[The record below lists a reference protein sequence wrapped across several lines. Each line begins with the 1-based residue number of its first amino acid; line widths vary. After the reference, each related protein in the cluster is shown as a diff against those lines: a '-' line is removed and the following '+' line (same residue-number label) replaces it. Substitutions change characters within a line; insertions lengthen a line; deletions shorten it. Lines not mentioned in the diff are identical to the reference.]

1 MRNQQNNPLIKKQ
14 PLLVL
19 SLAIFIVIISGGY
32 FYYRYETKIIRQEQ
46 YSDLKTIAD
55 VKINQ
60 ILEWRED
67 RLADAQVISES
78 SFIRLNFQ
86 RWLISKDSTL
96 EKNLLER
103 FSLLRYNY
111 KYENVFVVSAGGK
124 LLLDLNA
131 SIRHIDSET
140 IDYCN
145 KALQGKKAF
154 LSDFYF
160 SPAHDTIHFD
170 VFAPILSDRN
180 VPVAVLVLHVNPY
193 DYLYPLIQ
201 SWPTSSK
208 SAETLII
215 RRDGD
220 SILYENELR
229 HISNT
234 ALKLRIPLTSIEVP
248 AVQAVLGQEGIFEG
262 SDYRGVKVLADIR
275 PVPGTPWFMIAKV
288 DQSEIFSEL
297 RYRTVIVIIIS
308 LLLLLFFGI
317 GISWVYNIRQRNIYR
332 KLLETGTSLQES
344 QEEFRTTLYSIGDAV
359 ITTDIKGC
367 IRNMNVVAEKLT
379 GWKESEGVGRSIIEV
394 FHIVNEESREKVE
407 GPVQRVIKEGLV
419 VGLANH
425 TLLISKDGK
434 EIPIADSGAPIR
446 NEKGDISGV
455 VLVFRDQTQERAAQ
469 KALQES
475 ERKFHEAVKYLDQG
489 YYSVTTD
496 GLLIDHNQAY
506 NRILGIDINQELK
519 GQKTPD
525 FWQDP
530 EDRKQYLNELMIHGS
545 ISNFQA
551 KAKKINGENIV
562 VLLNSHLV
570 KDENDKLL
578 RIEGTVTDFTRM
590 KLMEEALEGSEIK
603 YRTLFEN
610 SQVGMYRSK
619 IDGSAMLDVNKK
631 FGEILGLT
639 REEALGKAGRI
650 LWANPEDRDKMMK
663 LLKEQGGI
671 LYNYEAR
678 LLANNGEVRDVLA
691 SIELDH
697 DKGSLDGTF
706 VDITE
711 RKRAEEQLCKL
722 NRIYS
727 LLSDIYQAIV
737 RMHVP
742 MELYGKVCDIAVEQ
756 GGFGMAWIGL
766 IDESSQE
773 LRVIAQAGRN
783 NGYNEQVNISLKG
796 KPLNYCPIDS
806 ALRQEKHIICKIIEN
821 EKMAPCQK
829 IAFDLGFRSSA
840 SFPLKVSGILKGALT
855 FYSDEPDFFDEA
867 ELKLLDELAM
877 DISFAMEYTEKEAG
891 RKQAETMLREEKDRI
906 RNILDLVGDPIF
918 VKDNDHRITL
928 ANRAFYDIFC
938 LNEKSVIGYTLVE
951 AVPVNERQHFLEVDR
966 RVLDT
971 GITDIREEELTVKGL
986 TRTIITRKKC
996 FTDESGKRFLV
1007 GSIHDITDRK
1017 LAELELR
1024 ESEAR
1029 YKTLVENIPQKIF
1042 MKSRDFKWMSINEN
1056 FARDLGI
1063 SPEEIVGKLDRD
1075 LFSIELADKYHADDE
1090 RIITNGKTEEL
1101 EEKYV
1106 VDGKESW
1113 VNTIKTPVRDK
1124 TGEIVGVLG
1133 IFWDITGRKLAE
1145 EEIRKLNTELE
1156 DRVTKRTA
1164 QLEASN
1170 KELEAFSYSVSHDLR
1185 APLRHVSGYVEL
1197 LNKNFQTELTEK
1209 GQHYLNSIA
1218 DSVHIMGMLIDDLL
1232 QFSRTGRLEMHQS
1245 DFDMNEV
1252 VKDVIESQRKDNPD
1266 RKIEW
1271 VVGELASV
1279 YGDEAM
1285 LRVVW
1290 TNLLSN
1296 AVKFTRTRKK
1306 ARIEIDVRKE
1316 NKELVFFVRDNGVGF
1331 DMQYAQK
1338 LFGVFQRL
1346 HPTEEFEGTGIGLAN
1361 VQRIISRQGGR
1372 TWAEAELDKGAIF
1385 YFSIPKNKEEI

>member
-1 MRNQQNNPLIKKQ
+1 MKNQQKKPLMKKQ
-14 PLLVL
+14 PMLVL
-19 SLAIFIVIISGGY
+19 SLAVFILIISGGY
-32 FYYRYETKIIRQEQ
+32 FYYRYEKKIIRQEQ
-46 YSDLKTIAD
+46 YSNLKSIAD
-55 VKINQ
+55 LKINQ
-60 ILEWRED
+60 ITKWRED
-67 RLADAQVISES
+67 RLADAQVITEG
-78 SFIRLNFQ
+78 SFIRQNFQ
-86 RWLISKDSTL
+86 RWLLSHDSNL

-111 KYENVFVVSAGGK
+111 KYEDVFVVSAGGN

-131 SIRHIDSET
+131 NPKHIDSET
-140 IDYCN
+140 IQFCE
-145 KALQGKKAF
+145 KALRDKKAF

-170 VFAPILSDRN
+170 IFSPILNDRN
-180 VPVAVLVLHVNPY
+180 ASVAVLVLRVDPY
-193 DYLYPLIQ
+193 DYLYPLFQ

-208 SAETLII
+208 SAEILII

-234 ALKLRIPLTSIEVP
+234 ALKLRIPLTRTEVP
-248 AVQAVLGQEGIFEG
+248 AVQAVFGHTGIYEGI
-262 SDYRGVKVLADIR
+262 DYRGVSVLADIR

-297 RYRTVIVIIIS
+297 RYRTIIVIIIT

-317 GISWVYNIRQRNIYR
+317 GISWLYNIRQKNIYR
-332 KLLETGTSLQES
+332 KLLETGTALQDS

-367 IRNMNVVAEKLT
+367 IRNVNVVAEKLT
-379 GWKESEGVGRSIIEV
+379 GWKESDVVGRSILEV
-394 FHIVNEESREKVE
+394 FHIVNEESHDKVE
-407 GPVQRVIKEGLV
+407 SPVQRVLSEGLV

-446 NEKGDISGV
+446 NEKGDITGV
-455 VLVFRDQTQERAAQ
+455 VLVFRDQTQERM
-469 KALQES
+469 ALKSLLES
-475 ERKFHEAVKYLDQG
+475 EHKFRETIKFLDEG
-489 YYSVTTD
+489 YYSCMMD
-496 GLLIDHNQAY
+496 GIVLDHNQAF
-506 NRILGIDINQELK
+506 NRILGNNISKDMK
-519 GQKTPD
+519 GSKLPD
-525 FWQDP
+525 FWMNPD
-530 EDRKQYLNELMIHGS
+530 DRKLYLQELMTSGFIT
-545 ISNFQA
+545 NFLINA
-551 KAKKINGENIV
+551 KTIGGEKV
-562 VLLNSHLV
+562 VVMVNSHLV
-570 KDENDKLL
+570 KDDQGKPV
-578 RIEGTVTDFTRM
+578 RIEGTFTDFTRL
-590 KLMEEALEGSEIK
+590 KVMEETLKESETK

-610 SQVGMYRSK
+610 AQVGMYRSR

-639 REEALGKAGRI
+639 REESLGKAGRI
-650 LWANPEDRDKMMK
+650 LWADPEDRNKMMK
-663 LLKEQGGI
+663 LLKEQDGI

-678 LLANNGEVRDVLA
+678 LLSNNGEVRDVLA
-691 SIELDH
+691 SIELRPAE
-697 DKGSLDGTF
+697 GSLDGTF

-711 RKRAEEQLCKL
+711 RKQAEVQLRKL

-727 LLSDIYQAIV
+727 LLSDINQAIV
-737 RMHVP
+737 RTRVP
-742 MELYGKVCDIAVEQ
+742 NELFEKVCNIAVGQ

-766 IDESSQE
+766 IDESSQK
-773 LRVIAQAGRN
+773 LGVIAQAGRN

-796 KPLNYCPIDS
+796 KPLSYCPIDS
-806 ALRQEKHIICKIIEN
+806 ALRQGKHNTCKIIEN
-821 EKMAPCQK
+821 EEMAPCQK
-829 IAFDLGFRSSA
+829 IAYDLGFRSSA
-840 SFPLKVSGILKGALT
+840 SFPLKVSDILKGALT

-877 DISFAMEYTEKEAG
+877 DISFAMEYAEKED
-891 RKQAETMLREEKDRI
+891 E
-906 RNILDLVGDPIF
+906 RN
-918 VKDNDHRITL
+918 
-928 ANRAFYDIFC
+928 
-938 LNEKSVIGYTLVE
+938 
-951 AVPVNERQHFLEVDR
+951 
-966 RVLDT
+966 
-971 GITDIREEELTVKGL
+971 
-986 TRTIITRKKC
+986 
-996 FTDESGKRFLV
+996 
-1007 GSIHDITDRK
+1007 
-1017 LAELELR
+1017 LAENNLQER
-1024 ESEAR
+1024 EAR

-1042 MKSRDFKWMSINEN
+1042 MKSRDYRWMSINEN

-1063 SPEEIVGKLDRD
+1063 SPEEVVGKTDYD
-1075 LFSIELADKYHADDE
+1075 LFPKELADKYHADDV
-1090 RIITNGKTEEL
+1090 RIIETGKTEEL
-1101 EEKYV
+1101 EERYV
-1106 VDGKESW
+1106 ADGKETW
-1113 VNTIKTPVRDK
+1113 VNTIKTPVRNNK
-1124 TGEIVGVLG
+1124 GEIIGLLG

-1156 DRVTKRTA
+1156 DRVVLRTS

-1197 LNKNFQTELTEK
+1197 LNKHFQSDLPEK

-1232 QFSRTGRLEMHQS
+1232 QFSRTGRMEMHKS

-1252 VKDVIESQRKDNPD
+1252 VKEVKESLSKDNPD

-1271 VVGELASV
+1271 LVGKLPLV
-1279 YGDEAM
+1279 NGDEAM

-1306 ARIEIDVRKE
+1306 ARIEIGVREE

-1346 HPTEEFEGTGIGLAN
+1346 HPLEEFEGTGIGLAN
-1361 VQRIISRQGGR
+1361 VQRIVLRQGGR
-1372 TWAEAELDKGAIF
+1372 SWAEAEPDKGAVF
-1385 YFSIPKNKEEI
+1385 FFSIPKK